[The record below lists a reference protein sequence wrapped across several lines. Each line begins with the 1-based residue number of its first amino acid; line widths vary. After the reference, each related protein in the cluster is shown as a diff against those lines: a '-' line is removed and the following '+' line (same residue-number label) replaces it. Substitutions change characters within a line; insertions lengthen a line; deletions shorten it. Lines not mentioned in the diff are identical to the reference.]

1 MGRFTCLAVA
11 LSFAGCAK
19 SKSADKS
26 PVEPAPSGSTTT
38 LMSPTQESETTRSD
52 DTAAPAPLPPDDLT
66 PKGGE
71 VEKRPEAAA
80 AKPDT
85 KELGKSSAAL
95 GTTDHGELFDQLA
108 VKVESAKLGTK
119 ASTELSN
126 AVAGKTTDL
135 DACYANARKANAK
148 LAGSIELAFSVDA
161 AGNISSVAV
170 KSSTVKSKELEAC
183 VKDVAKLV
191 KLDKSLISTKTT
203 KATVVIAF
211 GS

>member
-1 MGRFTCLAVA
+1 MGRFTCFAVA

-19 SKSADKS
+19 SRPADKS
-26 PVEPAPSGSTTT
+26 PVEPGASGSITT
-38 LMSPTQESETTRSD
+38 LTAPMQDKTTVE

-80 AKPDT
+80 AANPDT

-108 VKVESAKLGTK
+108 VKVESAKLGAK
-119 ASTELSN
+119 ASPELST
-126 AVAGKTTDL
+126 AVAGKTTEL
-135 DACYANARKANAK
+135 DTCYANARKGNAK
-148 LAGSIELAFSVDA
+148 LAGSIEIVFSVDA
-161 AGNISSVAV
+161 AGNISSVTV

-191 KLDKSLISTKTT
+191 KVDKSLISTKTT